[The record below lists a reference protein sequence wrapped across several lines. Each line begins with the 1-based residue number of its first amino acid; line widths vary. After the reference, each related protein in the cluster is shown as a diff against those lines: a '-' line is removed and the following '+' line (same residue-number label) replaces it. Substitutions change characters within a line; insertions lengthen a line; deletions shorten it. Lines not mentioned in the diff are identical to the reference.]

1 MKDINHLSMIP
12 EKICGT
18 ENCSLLLTDRDNNSW
33 GFLFE
38 EIKDIPNAFALNQ
51 DYDFSVIDEKKWQS
65 VIVPSSLIMQG
76 FDIEN
81 NIEYYYKRTVQ
92 IPKDYKGKCVYLRFE
107 GVYSNARVWIN
118 NTFCASHI
126 GGFTAWDIDITE
138 FADDDEITLIIGV
151 ADIEGDMKSVWNTS
165 GKYQSNSAWASYYAH
180 HNIGGIIRDITMFCL
195 PQQAILQTHIDTFV
209 HGSTSTA
216 RVNMTLSKEATGLF
230 IKADIVRENKII
242 ASKTIAVNSQNMSF
256 ELEVL
261 FADLWDAE
269 HPNLYT
275 LITALCDKDDNVLQK
290 NSIKFGFR
298 EITYGGKN
306 GTDKNKI
313 YINGK
318 EIKLRGVC
326 RHDVSRLYGRSITK
340 EDIYNEIKTYKE
352 HNINHIRTS
361 HYPASDYMLAVCDEL
376 GMYVEQENAAC
387 FKGANGFDIYNP
399 PEDFLNSFKEMIE
412 YSRNHTSI
420 IIWSIANE
428 SGFEKSSGFRDCYN
442 YIKKTDL
449 TRPVIFSY
457 PDTVKSKPLPYD
469 IYSKHYAKVTSN
481 LGKRDIPILHD
492 EFAHVPCYNIDDL
505 AYDNS
510 SRVFWGESIK
520 RGWDH
525 IFNTSGAL
533 GCDIWA
539 AIDDVFYLPEKSME
553 KHQNHLKGA
562 CAGYG
567 EWGCIFD
574 SFKRLKPEAYLT
586 KKAFSPI
593 KIMNTDIYGDEIRF
607 DIQNRFDH
615 TNLNEV
621 CVTVKDKNS
630 NILYSSK
637 IKENIEPHSRG
648 VVSLLPLNC
657 TDNMSVEFFF
667 SGIAVESTVLNKT
680 YDKLEIHSSAVNL
693 EYAQGCIRISTAN
706 DTIAVIN
713 GMHLYT
719 GLNKFDVLH
728 RELSKINNNT
738 YSADFGFGRVFL
750 LTSEK
755 EGDRL
760 NIKIKPNNKISS
772 LYLIG
777 ELGVDIELTA
787 EAESVSWIRNAL
799 YNNYPD
805 SHIARDF
812 GTAYKKG
819 DAHNYDDTDMST
831 ISWENDMSAFAYYEK
846 ASKYNMLASNDFR
859 TKRLKISKYFVKMM
873 NDKGILV
880 STDCRNINAYAN
892 PFNSKLQIGK
902 GYYKHSILWG
912 NYWGERFSLNSKNAF
927 EFSVIFG
934 VQKNCFQNVKGE
946 K

>member
-1 MKDINHLSMIP
+1 MNFSTNSASQ
-12 EKICGT
+12 EKILPVLPDMVNNV
-18 ENCSLLLTDRDNNSW
+18 ERCSLLLTDRDEHCW

-38 EIKDIPNAFALNQ
+38 EIKNIPNAFADNQ
-51 DYDFSVIDEKKWQS
+51 DYDFSMIDESLWQN
-65 VIVPSSLIMQG
+65 VIVPSSLVMQG

-81 NIEYYYKRTVQ
+81 NIEYYYKRTVK
-92 IPKDYKGKCVYLRFE
+92 IPTDYKDKRVYLRFE

-118 NTFCASHI
+118 NEFCTSHI
-126 GGFTAWDIDITE
+126 GGFTVWDADITE
-138 FADDDEITLIIGV
+138 FADKDEITLVIGV
-151 ADIEGDMKSVWNTS
+151 ADIEGDKKSVWNTS
-165 GKYQSNSAWASYYAH
+165 GEYQSNSAWASYYAH

-195 PQQAILQTHIDTFV
+195 PRQAILHTHIDTFV

-216 RVNMTLSKEATGLF
+216 KVNMTLSEECTGLVV
-230 IKADIVRENKII
+230 KADIVRENEIK
-242 ASKTIAVNSQNMSF
+242 ASKTITVNSQNIFF
-256 ELEVL
+256 ELDVL

-275 LITALCDKDDNVLQK
+275 LNTILYDENGNALQE

-298 EITYGGKN
+298 EITYGGKS

-313 YINGK
+313 YVNGR

-340 EDIYNEIKTYKE
+340 EDIYNEIQTYKN

-361 HYPASDYMLAVCDEL
+361 HYPASDYMLEVCDEL

-457 PDTVKSKPLPYD
+457 PDTVKSKLLPYD
-469 IYSKHYAKVTSN
+469 IYSKHYAKVTSK
-481 LGKRDIPILHD
+481 LGKSDVPLLHD
-492 EFAHVPCYNIDDL
+492 EFAHLPCYNIDDL
-505 AYDNS
+505 KYDNS

-520 RGWDH
+520 RGWNN
-525 IFNTSGAL
+525 IFNTPGAL

-553 KHQNHLKGA
+553 KHQNHLKGE

-593 KIMNTDIYGDEIRF
+593 KIISTDIYGDEIRF
-607 DIQNRFDH
+607 EIQNRFDH
-615 TNLNEV
+615 TNLNETYV
-621 CVTVKDKNS
+621 IVKDKNS
-630 NILYSSK
+630 DVLYSSQ
-637 IKENIEPHSRG
+637 IKENIEPHG
-648 VVSLLPLNC
+648 TGIVSLLPCGC
-657 TDNMSVEFFF
+657 TENMTVEFLFDD
-667 SGIAVESTVLNKT
+667 IIVESIVLNKT
-680 YDKLEIHSSAVNL
+680 HNELKINASSINVECAKNH
-693 EYAQGCIRISTAN
+693 IKISTA
-706 DTIAVIN
+706 DSISAVIN

-719 GLNKFDVLH
+719 GLKKFDVLH
-728 RELSKINNNT
+728 SKLNKINDNT

-750 LTSEK
+750 L
-755 EGDRL
+755 
-760 NIKIKPNNKISS
+760 NINKVGNELYVRVKAKNKISA

-777 ELGVDIELTA
+777 ELGVDIEIIDNVK
-787 EAESVSWIRNAL
+787 SVSWIRNSL

-805 SHIARDF
+805 NHIARNC
-812 GTAYKKG
+812 GIAYKNG
-819 DAHNYDDTDMST
+819 AIHNYDDADVGNA
-831 ISWENDMSAFAYYEK
+831 SWEQDMSAFAYYRRQN
-846 ASKYNMLASNDFR
+846 KYNNLAANDFR
-859 TKRLKISKYFVKMM
+859 TKRLKISSY
-873 NDKGILV
+873 LV
-880 STDCRNINAYAN
+880 HMENSKNVLIKTDCSNINAYAN
-892 PFNSKLQIGK
+892 PFNFKLQISK
-902 GYYKHSILWG
+902 GYYKQSILWG
-912 NYWGERFSLNSKNAF
+912 NFWGERFILNKQNRF
-927 EFSVIFG
+927 EFSVSFG
-934 VQKNCFQNVKGE
+934 E
-946 K
+946 